1 MVVVLRCGKM
11 VVVARTDD
19 PTDRCC
25 CCCCKGRIT
34 TTLCGDDDNA
44 TERPTMRIIMCRK
57 RVPFRFVADPND
69 DIFYKS
75 TRTHTHRLTNTCDCV
90 VYSV

>member
-25 CCCCKGRIT
+25 KGRIT
-34 TTLCGDDDNA
+34 TTLCGDDDN
-44 TERPTMRIIMCRK
+44 ERPTMRIIMCRK

-69 DIFYKS
+69 DIFCKS